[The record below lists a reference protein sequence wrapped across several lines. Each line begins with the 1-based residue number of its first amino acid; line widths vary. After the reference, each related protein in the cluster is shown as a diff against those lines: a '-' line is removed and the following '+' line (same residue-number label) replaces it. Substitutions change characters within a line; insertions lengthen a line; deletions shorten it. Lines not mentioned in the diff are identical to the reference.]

1 MTEQPPG
8 TLSRDSPKASAVT
21 RSSSSANFE
30 CSEASPTWRMLI
42 ATGSKEEPA
51 FSDSIELVT
60 RFELVFIVKGY
71 LHSIWDHF
79 FIYCLRTEVCYFF
92 PVTPPSTSW
101 TATPQCWLSKLKLIN
116 ASNVAIFTFSV
127 ETFLLSLVL
136 TKTHQLTRMK
146 LSLGLTTV
154 QCAHPCKFQAPWAWD
169 PGVIPILKYLTEH
182 GFLFI

>member
-1 MTEQPPG
+1 MILIVVSSLQSSKPSLRMRHIFSPLMTEQPPG

-21 RSSSSANFE
+21 HSSSSANFE

-101 TATPQCWLSKLKLIN
+101 TATPQCWLSKAQVDKCKRCRYLYFLCGNIP
-116 ASNVAIFTFSV
+116 SV
-127 ETFLLSLVL
+127 
-136 TKTHQLTRMK
+136 
-146 LSLGLTTV
+146 LG
-154 QCAHPCKFQAPWAWD
+154 AN
-169 PGVIPILKYLTEH
+169 
-182 GFLFI
+182 